1 MRELWHFTA
10 EWCTF
15 CKQMKPLIE
24 EYLTA
29 NPTVEYVKID
39 FDEDKDAAEM
49 NRVEAVPTFIFFNSG
64 NMVNRVDGAFD
75 IEKIDS
81 LFLSKQA

>member
-1 MRELWHFTA
+1 
-10 EWCTF
+10 
-15 CKQMKPLIE
+15 
-24 EYLTA
+24 
-29 NPTVEYVKID
+29 
-39 FDEDKDAAEM
+39 M